1 MYIPTHFREDN
12 VEVLLAFMREYS
24 FAALVTQQDGLPLA
38 NHFPFVV
45 ESQPGP
51 YGTLRAH
58 MARANAQWRTF
69 ADTEEALIIFQG
81 PHTYVSPSWYVDDVE
96 LSVPTWNY
104 AVVHAY
110 GRPRLIEDS
119 EELYQLLQTS
129 VQENE
134 AHFEHRW
141 QLQLP
146 DTDVQKKLKAIVG
159 FEIQIT
165 RLEGKFKLSQNRS
178 VNDRSQVI
186 AALQDASGPG
196 VAELMSKRIEK

>member
-45 ESQPGP
+45 DSQPGR

-69 ADTEEALIIFQG
+69 ADTEEALVIFQG

-104 AVVHAY
+104 AAVHAY

-119 EELYQLLQTS
+119 EELYQLLKTS

-134 AHFEHRW
+134 AHFEHPW

-165 RLEGKFKLSQNRS
+165 RLKGKFKLSQNRS

-186 AALQDASGPG
+186 AALQDELGPG
-196 VAELMSKRIEK
+196 VAELMGKRIEK